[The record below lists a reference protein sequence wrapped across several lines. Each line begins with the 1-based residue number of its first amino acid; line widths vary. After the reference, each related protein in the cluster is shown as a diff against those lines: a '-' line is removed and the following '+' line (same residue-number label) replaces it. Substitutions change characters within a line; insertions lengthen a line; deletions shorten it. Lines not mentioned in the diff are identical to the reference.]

1 MLSII
6 LITSNEVPEEE
17 VCVLCV
23 CTGVSG
29 TWTARTRRDPGVLL
43 FQPLLMKEETVGG
56 QCGNAEGDRP
66 KPPCIWQ

>member
-17 VCVLCV
+17 VCVLCA

-29 TWTARTRRDPGVLL
+29 TQTAKTGRDPGVLL
-43 FQPLLMKEETVGG
+43 FQLLLMKEETVGG
-56 QCGNAEGDRP
+56 QCGKAGR
-66 KPPCIWQ
+66 